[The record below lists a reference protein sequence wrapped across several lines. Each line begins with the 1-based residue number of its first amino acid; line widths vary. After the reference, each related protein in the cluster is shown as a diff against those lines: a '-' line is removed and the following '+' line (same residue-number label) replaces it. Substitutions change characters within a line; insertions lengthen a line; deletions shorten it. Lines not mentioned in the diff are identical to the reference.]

1 MHRGHCLAI
10 LTTHSASRSDA
21 IISGNFESRFKQ
33 LDESRMN
40 AAKRADRR
48 KSLLSRGILMKRRFA
63 DLGEMALTVPLESGV
78 TISPLGSLDPRAV
91 GHSVRA

>member
-1 MHRGHCLAI
+1 VGHSLANF
-10 LTTHSASRSDA
+10 LTHSAYRSDA

-48 KSLLSRGILMKRRFA
+48 KGLLSRGILMKRRFI
-63 DLGEMALTVPLESGV
+63 DFGEMALTVPLDGKV
-78 TISPLGSLDPRAV
+78 TISPI
-91 GHSVRA
+91 